1 MKAAI
6 DRAGCIG
13 CGLCATLCP
22 EVFSMAEDGLAQAA
36 PEVPPEAE
44 ENAGKA
50 RDDCPVS
57 VISLE

>member
-1 MKAAI
+1 MM
-6 DRAGCIG
+6 GVP
-13 CGLCATLCP
+13 LSP
-22 EVFSMAEDGLAQAA
+22 A

-44 ENAGKA
+44 ENACKA